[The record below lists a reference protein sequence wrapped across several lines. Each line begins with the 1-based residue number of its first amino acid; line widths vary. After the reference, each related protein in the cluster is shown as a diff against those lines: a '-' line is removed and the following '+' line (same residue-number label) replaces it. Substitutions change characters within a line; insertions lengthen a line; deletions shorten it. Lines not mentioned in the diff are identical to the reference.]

1 MNNHFL
7 IIYWLTQLFQ
17 ENIERTSSVA
27 WKTRCDMLTS
37 PDNTYNQ
44 SISLMGDGYIKL
56 EVLLGTSGSTANSTT
71 EVGGSVALT
80 STYKQKDY
88 GNLEQ
93 TRAAFHDMD
102 Y

>member
-1 MNNHFL
+1 
-7 IIYWLTQLFQ
+7 
-17 ENIERTSSVA
+17 
-27 WKTRCDMLTS
+27 MLTP

-44 SISLMGDGYIKL
+44 SISLISDGYIKL
-56 EVLLGTSGSTANSTT
+56 EVLLGTSESIAISTT
-71 EVGGSVALT
+71 EVSRSVALT